1 MPLNLVSKPLTP
13 VDEDFLAQVQEFTES
28 KVCPGAD
35 EWERDH
41 VQPELVR
48 EAIGRFTRYY
58 IPKQLGGEGA
68 SAMTLSCGLEAM
80 AWGDYGFTFAYQV
93 HNAATTVISK
103 TPNTAMRDR
112 YLPKLMSGEMIASLL
127 LTEPEAGSDA
137 GSIRTSAVRR
147 EDGKWVLNGEK
158 AWITNAGTADLL
170 LVFAQAGEG
179 TKGIVAFCVERTTPG
194 VELVEQ
200 YDMIGAHVMATGLL
214 RFTDCVVDEEQ
225 MAYPVGEAFR
235 AGLGGIDFARLAVAS
250 MCNGAYRQCLE
261 VALEYAKQRVQF
273 KAPIYKNQA
282 IQFKLTDEVTRLE
295 ACRLLT
301 YQAAKQFDDGASPS
315 LMVAHCKKFVSLTS
329 FDGAVRAMQ
338 CMGSNGLSRHF
349 PIVRQVTGMAVSF
362 NTDGTN
368 DICNLV
374 IGRAI

>member
-13 VDEDFLAQVQEFTES
+13 VDEEFLAQVREFTES

-35 EWERDH
+35 AWEKDH
-41 VQPELVR
+41 VQPDLVR
-48 EAIGRFTRYY
+48 EAIGRFTKYY
-58 IPKQLGGEGA
+58 IPKSLGGKEA

-93 HNAATTVISK
+93 HNAATKVISG
-103 TPNTAMRDR
+103 TANTDLLDR
-112 YLPKLMSGEMIASLL
+112 YLPKLMSGEMVGGLL

-137 GSIRTSAVRR
+137 ASIRTSAVRR

-179 TKGIVAFCVERTTPG
+179 SKGIIAFCVERTTPG

-200 YDMIGAHVMATGLL
+200 YDMIGAHAMATGAF
-214 RFTDCVVDEEQ
+214 RFTDCVVDERQ
-225 MAYPVGEAFR
+225 MAYPQGQAFR

-250 MCNGAYRQCLE
+250 MCNGAYRRCLE
-261 VALEYAKQRVQF
+261 VALAYTKERVQF

-282 IQFKLTDEVTRLE
+282 VQFKLTDEVTKLE
-295 ACRLLT
+295 ASRLLT
-301 YQAAKQFDDGASPS
+301 YQAAKQFDDGESPS
-315 LMVAHCKKFVSLTS
+315 LMVAHCKKFASLSS
-329 FDGAVRAMQ
+329 FDGAVKAMQ
-338 CMGSNGLSRHF
+338 CMGSNGLKRQY
-349 PIVRQVTGMAVSF
+349 PIVRQLTGMAVSF

-374 IGRAI
+374 IGRNI